1 MTPAIDGARSGL
13 RLAEAKVA
21 TAAHNTANQLTEG
34 APRLEARAAEAANG
48 VSVQISEAA
57 RSGPDPVGDV
67 LSTRQGEVL
76 YRANLQ
82 VIAAEDDRLG
92 ATLDLFG

>member
-21 TAAHNTANQLTEG
+21 TAAHNTANQVTED
-34 APRLEARAAEAANG
+34 APRLQASGVEAAGG
-48 VSVQISEAA
+48 VAVQISAEA
-57 RSGPDPVGDV
+57 RSGPDPIADV
-67 LSTRQGEVL
+67 VSTRQGEVL

-82 VIAAEDDRLG
+82 VIAAEDERLG

>member
-21 TAAHNTANQLTEG
+21 TAANNTANQLTEDF
-34 APRLEARAAEAANG
+34 RRQEATGVEATSG
-48 VSVQISEAA
+48 VAVNISEAA
-57 RSGPDPVGDV
+57 RSGPDPVADV
-67 LSTRQGEVL
+67 VSTKQGEVL

-82 VIAAEDDRLG
+82 IIKAEDDRLG
-92 ATLDLFG
+92 ATLDLLG